1 MVYLLVNDCNKFK
14 AYYSLSRLCKEN
26 GFRKIQKEELPLQ
39 MGNFKI
45 TTLEIDTRI

>member
-1 MVYLLVNDCNKFK
+1 MVYLLVNNCNKFK

-26 GFRKIQKEELPLQ
+26 GFRKIQKEELPVQ

>member
-1 MVYLLVNDCNKFK
+1 MVYLLVNNCNKFK

>member
-1 MVYLLVNDCNKFK
+1 MVYLLVIDCNKFK

>member
-1 MVYLLVNDCNKFK
+1 MVYLLVIDCNKFK

-26 GFRKIQKEELPLQ
+26 GFKKINKEELPFQ

-45 TTLEIDTRI
+45 INLEIDTRI

>member
-1 MVYLLVNDCNKFK
+1 MVYLLVIDCNKFK

-26 GFRKIQKEELPLQ
+26 GFKKISKEELPFQ